1 MAATQNGSRRRAN
14 EPDMCGRGKG
24 GWRLQMPSEETAST
38 DKPRS
43 AEGLASNP
51 KACPTPGSHHL
62 RDYGPGGPS
71 PPRPGF
77 PWRPRHPPRSACPTQ
92 RRRAQRR
99 ACMADGGGRLLAHRS
114 PRTPDSARTPPK
126 TWRLA
131 PWPAPTACPVDCTTQ
146 RRIAQRRACI
156 TYRTSGLTALRP

>member
-114 PRTPDSARTPPK
+114 PPDARLNEDAAQDVEACSMACPDSLPSGLPN
-126 TWRLA
+126 
-131 PWPAPTACPVDCTTQ
+131 PAEDCPTS
-146 RRIAQRRACI
+146 ACI
-156 TYRTSGLTALRP
+156 TDRTAGLTALRP